1 MLDWLTQPIDLS
13 RAHEVGPYLSWHAR
27 FMVVAWSFLVPF
39 GILFARFFKIWPG
52 ETWPKRLDDQ
62 RWWVLHR
69 VMQYTAATLTLL
81 ALILIWMSPRMG
93 VISGPHA
100 FIGWTVIALL
110 AVQVFSGLLRGT
122 KGGPTDT
129 ELRGDHFDMTLR
141 RLIFEYVHKFAGYV
155 ALGCA
160 IAASLTGLWQTN
172 APMWMWVTLLPWWV
186 ALVVAFGLLQH
197 RVGAIDTYQA
207 IWGDDPTYPG
217 NRKKPIGFGIRQMR
231 KGPGE

>member
-1 MLDWLTQPIDLS
+1 
-13 RAHEVGPYLSWHAR
+13 
-27 FMVVAWSFLVPF
+27 
-39 GILFARFFKIWPG
+39 
-52 ETWPKRLDDQ
+52 
-62 RWWVLHR
+62 VLHR